1 MEKRMAQATL
11 NGRLTRYGYRSAIN
25 EGKLSK
31 RREHHRVRQNETKA
45 WQAEALDD
53 VWFYIDELA

>member
-11 NGRLTRYGYRSAIN
+11 NGRVARHGWRSAIN
-25 EGKLSK
+25 QGKVSK
-31 RREHHRVRQNETKA
+31 RREHRRVRQNETKE
-45 WQAEALDD
+45 WQVEALDD